1 MGHEHDHASAASIR
15 HEKPLWWALGLVAAF
30 MLVELL
36 AAFATNSLALLS
48 DAAHMATD
56 ALALGIALVA
66 VRLSRRR
73 PDARRSF
80 GYVRTE
86 AMGAML
92 NGLLLFV
99 LAGYILW
106 EAAQRFMHPPQVAK
120 MGMLAVGVAG
130 LAVNLVAMR
139 LLHAGSGESL
149 NVKGAY
155 LEVWAD
161 MLGSVGVIVG
171 ALLMEFTGWRMAD
184 PLVAAAIGLWVL
196 PRAWTLIRQAGNV
209 LMMGVPEGIAMD
221 EVRAFLAGLPGVT
234 GVHDLHVWSL
244 ASSRA
249 AMTAHLV
256 VADGVDPGTVRRLA
270 ATRLRQRF
278 DIGHATLQIEGDDDC
293 HGADC
298 EDASTHDHDHDHDH
312 GHSHNHVH
320 ENGDGRDH
328 GHPGGHRHGHP
339 H

>member
-1 MGHEHDHASAASIR
+1 MGHDHDHASAASIR
-15 HEKPLWWALGLVAAF
+15 HEKPLWWALGLIFAF
-30 MLVELL
+30 MLVELA

-66 VRLSRRR
+66 VRLSRRP

-92 NGLLLFV
+92 NGLLLFG

-106 EAAQRFMHPPQVAK
+106 ESAQRFLQPPEVAST
-120 MGMLAVGVAG
+120 GMLVVGVAG
-130 LAVNLVAMR
+130 LAINLIAMR

-149 NVKGAY
+149 NVRGAY

-161 MLGSVGVIVG
+161 MIGSAGVIAA
-171 ALLMEFTGWRMAD
+171 ALVIHFTGWQLAD
-184 PLVAAAIGLWVL
+184 PIIAAAIGLWVL
-196 PRAWTLIRQAGNV
+196 PRAWTLMRQAGHV
-209 LMMGVPEGIAMD
+209 LMMGVPDGVDLA
-221 EVRAFLAGLPGVT
+221 EVRTALARLPGVA

-256 VADGVDPGTVRRLA
+256 VGAAVDPNAVRQRA
-270 ATRLRQRF
+270 ASLLRERF
-278 DIGHATLQIEGDDDC
+278 DIDHATLQVEGAGDC
-293 HGADC
+293 HGSGC
-298 EDASTHDHDHDHDH
+298 DAGPAAEGEGSHAHHDH
-312 GHSHNHVH
+312 GHHH
-320 ENGDGRDH
+320 
-328 GHPGGHRHGHP
+328 
-339 H
+339 

>member
-1 MGHEHDHASAASIR
+1 MGHDHDHASAASIR
-15 HEKPLWWALGLVAAF
+15 HEKPLWWALVLIVMF
-30 MLVELL
+30 MVVEVV

-66 VRLSRRR
+66 VRLSRRP

-106 EAAQRFMHPPQVAK
+106 ESVHRFLAPPPVASL
-120 MGMLAVGVAG
+120 GMLVVGVTG
-130 LAVNLVAMR
+130 LAVNLVAMQ
-139 LLHAGSGESL
+139 LLKAGSGESL

-171 ALLMEFTGWRMAD
+171 ALVIHFTGWRLAD
-184 PLVAAAIGLWVL
+184 PIIAVAIGLWVL
-196 PRAWTLIRQAGNV
+196 PRAWALMRQAGNV
-209 LMMGVPEGIAMD
+209 LMMGVPDGIDLAQ
-221 EVRAFLAGLPGVT
+221 VRTALAGLPGVSD
-234 GVHDLHVWSL
+234 VHDVHVWAL
-244 ASSRA
+244 ASSQA

-256 VADGVDPGTVRRLA
+256 VDDSVDARALRHVAVELLARR
-270 ATRLRQRF
+270 F
-278 DIGHATLQIEGDDDC
+278 GIGHATLQIESGDC
-293 HGADC
+293 HGPDC
-298 EDASTHDHDHDHDH
+298 GNGRAQSH
-312 GHSHNHVH
+312 GHSHSHS
-320 ENGDGRDH
+320 
-328 GHPGGHRHGHP
+328 HRH
-339 H
+339 

>member
-1 MGHEHDHASAASIR
+1 MGHDHDHASAASIR
-15 HEKPLWWALGLVAAF
+15 HEKPLWWALGLIFAF
-30 MLVELL
+30 MLVELA

-56 ALALGIALVA
+56 ALALAIALVA
-66 VRLSRRR
+66 VRLSRRP

-92 NGLLLFV
+92 NGLLLFG

-106 EAAQRFMHPPQVAK
+106 ESVQRFRQPLEVAST
-120 MGMLAVGVAG
+120 GMLVVGVAG
-130 LAVNLVAMR
+130 LVINLVAMR

-149 NVKGAY
+149 NVRGAY

-161 MLGSVGVIVG
+161 MIGSVGVIAA
-171 ALLMEFTGWRMAD
+171 ALVIRFTGWQPAD
-184 PLVAAAIGLWVL
+184 PIIAAAIGLWVL
-196 PRAWTLIRQAGNV
+196 PRAWTLMRQAGHV
-209 LMMGVPEGIAMD
+209 LMMGVPDGID
-221 EVRAFLAGLPGVT
+221 LVEVRAALAGLSGVE

-256 VADGVDPGTVRRLA
+256 VAATVDPNAVRQRA
-270 ATRLRQRF
+270 AIVLRDRF
-278 DIGHATLQIEGDDDC
+278 DIDHATLQVEGAGDC
-293 HGADC
+293 HGAGCDGGS
-298 EDASTHDHDHDHDH
+298 AAGGGSHAHHDHDHYH
-312 GHSHNHVH
+312 
-320 ENGDGRDH
+320 
-328 GHPGGHRHGHP
+328 
-339 H
+339 

>member
-1 MGHEHDHASAASIR
+1 MGHDHDHASAASIR
-15 HEKPLWWALGLVAAF
+15 HEKPLWWALALIVAF
-30 MLVELL
+30 MLVELA

-66 VRLSRRR
+66 VRLSRRP

-92 NGLLLFV
+92 NGLLLFA

-106 EAAQRFMHPPQVAK
+106 ESVHRFMQPPQVASI
-120 MGMLAVGVAG
+120 GMLVVGVAG
-130 LAVNLVAMR
+130 LVVNLVAMR

-149 NVKGAY
+149 NVRGAY

-161 MLGSVGVIVG
+161 MLGSVGVIIA
-171 ALLMEFTGWRMAD
+171 ALVIHFTGWQLAD
-184 PLVAAAIGLWVL
+184 PIIAVAIGLWVL
-196 PRAWTLIRQAGNV
+196 PRAWTLMRQAGNV
-209 LMMGVPEGIAMD
+209 LMMGVPDGIDLA
-221 EVRAFLAGLPGVT
+221 EVRAALAGLPGVAD
-234 GVHDLHVWSL
+234 VHDLHVWAL
-244 ASSRA
+244 ASTRA

-256 VADGVDPGTVRRLA
+256 VGESVDTRALRHM
-270 ATRLRQRF
+270 ATAVLRERF
-278 DIGHATLQIEGDDDC
+278 DIGHATLQIEGTDDC

-298 EDASTHDHDHDHDH
+298 EDSGADAGHD
-312 GHSHNHVH
+312 GHAHHH
-320 ENGDGRDH
+320 H
-328 GHPGGHRHGHP
+328 
-339 H
+339 

>member
-1 MGHEHDHASAASIR
+1 MGHDHDHASAASIR
-15 HEKPLWWALGLVAAF
+15 HEKPLWWALALIFAF
-30 MLVELL
+30 MLVELA

-66 VRLSRRR
+66 VRLSRRP

-92 NGLLLFV
+92 NGLLLFG

-106 EAAQRFMHPPQVAK
+106 ESAQRFLQPPEVASA
-120 MGMLAVGVAG
+120 GMLVVGVAG
-130 LAVNLVAMR
+130 LAINLIAMR

-149 NVKGAY
+149 NVRGAY

-161 MLGSVGVIVG
+161 MIGSAGVIAA
-171 ALLMEFTGWRMAD
+171 ALVIHFTGWQLAD
-184 PLVAAAIGLWVL
+184 PIIAAAIGLWVL
-196 PRAWTLIRQAGNV
+196 PRAWTLMRQAGHV
-209 LMMGVPEGIAMD
+209 LMMGVPDGVDLA
-221 EVRAFLAGLPGVT
+221 EVRTALARLPGVA

-256 VADGVDPGTVRRLA
+256 VDAAVDPNAVRQRA
-270 ATRLRQRF
+270 ASLLRERF
-278 DIGHATLQIEGDDDC
+278 DIDHATLQIEGAGDC
-293 HGADC
+293 HGSGC
-298 EDASTHDHDHDHDH
+298 DAGPAAPGDGGHAHHDH
-312 GHSHNHVH
+312 GHHH
-320 ENGDGRDH
+320 
-328 GHPGGHRHGHP
+328 
-339 H
+339 